1 MTVPKHSLNLTGEYR
16 VASELSRRGLH
27 ATPTYGNAK
36 GCDLYA
42 IGPNRRAV
50 VVEVKT
56 TEQPK
61 WMTGFY
67 RTYHTPDQEAPDMWV
82 LVRLMDGEF
91 DRFYVL
97 THQEMAVA
105 ATSSLLPYW
114 RRWAARTGNLMPDDP
129 TWSDYS
135 SILRSQRWVDDLGEA
150 AVTEHLGR
158 WDKVTSMCGAPKAL

>member
-1 MTVPKHSLNLTGEYR
+1 LNLTGEYR
-16 VASELSRRGLH
+16 VASELTRRGLH

-36 GCDLYA
+36 GCDLYV

-56 TEQPK
+56 TQRTT

-67 RTYHTPDQEAPDMWV
+67 RTYRTSEQEAPDIWV
-82 LVRLMDGEF
+82 LVRLMDGEP

-105 ATSSLLPYW
+105 ATSRLLPYW
-114 RRWAARTGNLMPDDP
+114 RRWAERTDTPMPDAP
-129 TWSDYS
+129 AWGDYS
-135 SILRSQRWVDDLGEA
+135 SIILSKRWVDDLAEA
-150 AVTEHLGR
+150 AVTDHLER
-158 WDKVTSMCGAPKAL
+158 WDKVTKICSSPEPL